1 MGVIETALDWALSIA
16 NDNSHGYDQTYRW
29 GPDYDCSSLV
39 ITAFKK
45 AGLPLTSTYTGNMK
59 ADFLKNGFKDV
70 TSSVNLSTGVG
81 LVKGDVLLNQAHHT
95 ALYIGNGMIVHAS
108 SNESGGARGGKT
120 GDQTG
125 REIYTR
131 SYYNSPWDTI
141 LRYGAGPNEEPKDC
155 FTYIV
160 KSGDTLWGLAQKY
173 LGDGRRYPEIV
184 EFNNLGKYPSIKIGM
199 YLRIPVDKKP
209 RTTVQITVPVLKT
222 GDTGSDVRKAQ
233 TFLRALGYQLEAD
246 GEFGVITEAI
256 VTKFQNGN
264 NVKATGAIDAPTWE
278 ALLK

>member
-1 MGVIETALDWALSIA
+1 MGVIDTALEWALSIA
-16 NDNSHGYDQTYRW
+16 NDNSHGYDQGNRW

-45 AGLPLTSTYTGNMK
+45 AGLPLQSTYTGNMK

-70 TSSVNLSTGVG
+70 TSSVNLQTGVG
-81 LVKGDVLLNQAHHT
+81 LVKGDVLLNQVHHT

-108 SNESGGARGGKT
+108 SNEKGGALGGKT

-141 LRYGAGPNEEPKDC
+141 LRYGPETNTTKDS
-155 FTYIV
+155 FTYTV
-160 KSGDTLWGLAQKY
+160 KYGDTLWGLAQKY
-173 LGDGRRYPEIV
+173 LGDGRRYPEIID
-184 EFNNLGKYPSIKIGM
+184 FNNLGKYPSIHSGM
-199 YLRIPVDKKP
+199 QLRIPVDKKP
-209 RTTVQITVPVLKT
+209 RETTQITVNILKT

-233 TFLRALGYQLEAD
+233 TFLRALGYTLEAD
-246 GEFGVITEAI
+246 GEFGTITETV

-264 NVKATGAIDAPTWE
+264 NLKATGVIDGPTWE